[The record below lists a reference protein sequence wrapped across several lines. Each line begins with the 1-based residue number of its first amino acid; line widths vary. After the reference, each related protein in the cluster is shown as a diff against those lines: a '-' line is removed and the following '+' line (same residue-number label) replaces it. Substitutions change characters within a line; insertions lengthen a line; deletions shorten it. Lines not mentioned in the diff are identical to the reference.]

1 MKWGFKKRLLW
12 RPGGGAA
19 GEPGF
24 KGGGGTVGGPTDVHK
39 IQEYMCNTLCSGV
52 SVGVVVF
59 VVCFLPVSFCFLR
72 ASVPAHPPSGF
83 IMFHVSYL
91 LFLCVSIIVTFL
103 VSK

>member
-12 RPGGGAA
+12 GPGGGAA

-59 VVCFLPVSFCFLR
+59 LCVFFLFRSVSCVPAFLR
-72 ASVPAHPPSGF
+72 ILP
-83 IMFHVSYL
+83 
-91 LFLCVSIIVTFL
+91 L
-103 VSK
+103 VS